1 MSFVPLGFATVQRS
15 SVVVRCVSACAVV
28 VALSGVS
35 ACSGDKPDA
44 PQTTPQT
51 AQSPSATSSAAPS
64 SATSSSSSA
73 NSTAQTSAL
82 SSQAEASTSVP
93 PKLDSKHK
101 NVQQAFEQF
110 GALAPESLFAQFD
123 TCDANGVQNS
133 MACSGHAVGQF
144 QFFKSDAKAA
154 STTQLLTELRSSRVI
169 EDTGR
174 RVVGWSTLGGT
185 AVITVVDNDNGLVMQ
200 QMVSTDEVDPAEHI
214 YELGLAQAPKKES
227 TAEPTPSS
235 K

>member
-1 MSFVPLGFATVQRS
+1 MSFVPFGFAAVQRS
-15 SVVVRCVSACAVV
+15 SVVRCFSACAVV
-28 VALSGVS
+28 VAISGVS
-35 ACSGDKPDA
+35 ACSRDTPEA
-44 PQTTPQT
+44 PQST
-51 AQSPSATSSAAPS
+51 SATSSAAPS
-64 SATSSSSSA
+64 TTSASTTAPSSASASSS
-73 NSTAQTSAL
+73 TQTSKVP
-82 SSQAEASTSVP
+82 SQAEAPTSVP
-93 PKLDSKHK
+93 PMLDSKHK
-101 NVQQAFEQF
+101 NVQRAFEQF

-133 MACSGHAVGQF
+133 MACSGHDVGQF

-227 TAEPTPSS
+227 AAEPTPSS